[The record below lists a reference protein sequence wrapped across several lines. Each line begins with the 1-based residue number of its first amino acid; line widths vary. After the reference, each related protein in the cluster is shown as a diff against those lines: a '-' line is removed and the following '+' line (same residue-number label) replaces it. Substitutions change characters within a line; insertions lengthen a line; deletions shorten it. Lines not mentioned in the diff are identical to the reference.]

1 MISVRS
7 GKSIV
12 INDTEKLASNATQ
25 PLQKNTDILMYKLA
39 ELLPLSYQGVY
50 ATGNANPSKTAH

>member
-12 INDTEKLASNATQ
+12 INDSEKLASNATQ
-25 PLQKNTDILMYKLA
+25 PLQKNTDI
-39 ELLPLSYQGVY
+39 
-50 ATGNANPSKTAH
+50 